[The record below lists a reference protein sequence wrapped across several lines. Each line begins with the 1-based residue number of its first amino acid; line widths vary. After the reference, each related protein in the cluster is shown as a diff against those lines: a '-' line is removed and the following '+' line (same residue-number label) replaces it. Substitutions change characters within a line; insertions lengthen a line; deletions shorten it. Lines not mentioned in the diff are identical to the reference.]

1 VANTQRLSPA
11 VLQQIRS
18 SLLNL
23 KPLKDP
29 EAEEIVKSWSR
40 NLRYDAVAVDDGAYD
55 PIRQQW
61 RRLKVDLIG
70 AEQ

>member
-29 EAEEIVKSWSR
+29 EAEAIVKSWSR
-40 NLRYDAVAVDDGAYD
+40 NLRYGAVAVDDSAYD

-61 RRLKVDLIG
+61 LRLKVDLIG